1 MLFNKSSNIAVI
13 AALLA
18 CPASAFIPSNRPSHA
33 AARKSSL
40 SMSAALI
47 VQNKGG
53 GHGELGTL
61 DTLSETY
68 LCLKH
73 HTSISNI

>member
-1 MLFNKSSNIAVI
+1 MMFKITSFAVVLT
-13 AALLA
+13 ALH
-18 CPASAFIPSNRPSHA
+18 SGSVFAFAPSNRPYHA

-53 GHGELGTL
+53 GHGEIGKENESKDQIFTL
-61 DTLSETY
+61 CYYFSY
-68 LCLKH
+68 
-73 HTSISNI
+73 

>member
-1 MLFNKSSNIAVI
+1 MQSKKSKLETMIFKHMNI

-18 CPASAFIPSNRPSHA
+18 VLLSAKSSVSAFGFIPSNRPSHA

-40 SMSAALI
+40 SMSSALI

-53 GHGELGTL
+53 GHGEIGKKN
-61 DTLSETY
+61 E
-68 LCLKH
+68 
-73 HTSISNI
+73 